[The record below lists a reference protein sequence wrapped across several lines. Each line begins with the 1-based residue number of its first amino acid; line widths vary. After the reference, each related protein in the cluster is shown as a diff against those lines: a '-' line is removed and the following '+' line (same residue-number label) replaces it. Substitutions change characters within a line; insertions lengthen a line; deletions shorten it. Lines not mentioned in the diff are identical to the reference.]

1 MTTCRRPARSAFSI
15 CDMKRFILAL
25 LVLACFAADA
35 EIHCLNT
42 VGDALILDEEY
53 GIISLGEY
61 EKAYPL
67 GYYDLYAAKTDGGWT
82 ILDQYGERI
91 GETYQKI
98 GACSAGMIVMK
109 DQKYRLL
116 DEELA
121 FKNNKQYMLIVPLSG
136 GALALKGQSWDSIPD
151 RAYYLDADGTESIRD
166 IRLMFTGE
174 EAEGLVPAC
183 DGDTGLWGYIGSEA
197 FWKIAPT
204 LYSAGCF
211 VDGIAP
217 ASMLSGIG
225 AINTNGEWLLHPLFT
240 DVRVNSSF
248 IMCRELGA
256 LYVYRRDENGL
267 ILISAFERAEGELAG
282 DYYVVR
288 SEGEIE
294 IYDAYGTL
302 MLSAEGDA
310 VIYPGLQAE
319 LVFERD
325 GRCAA
330 VDIET
335 SNVSEVYDTIRVA
348 AEYDIYLCGIRTGNS
363 MRYGLMNGSFVKLL
377 PAVYDSISV
386 NGEGMA
392 AAQSGDRLELY
403 VISNGGLDLVAAV
416 DTEIED

>member
-1 MTTCRRPARSAFSI
+1 
-15 CDMKRFILAL
+15 MKRFILAL
-25 LVLACFAADA
+25 LVLACLGADA
-35 EIHCLNT
+35 EIHCLKT
-42 VGDALILDEEY
+42 AGGALILDEKY
-53 GIISLGEY
+53 DIISLGEY

-67 GYYDLYAAKTDGGWT
+67 GYYDMHAAKTDSGWT
-82 ILDQYGERI
+82 LIDRYGERI
-91 GETYQKI
+91 GDTYQKI
-98 GACSAGMIVMK
+98 SACSAGIIVMK
-109 DQKYRLL
+109 DQKCRLL
-116 DEELA
+116 DGELA
-121 FKNNKQYMLIVPLSG
+121 PKNNKQYMLIVPLSS

-151 RAYYLDADGTESIRD
+151 RAYYLDADGTEYIRD

-174 EAEGLVPAC
+174 EAEGLISAC
-183 DGDTGLWGYIGSEA
+183 DGDTGLWGYIGGEA
-197 FWKIAPT
+197 VWKIAPS
-204 LYSAGCF
+204 LYSAGSF

-217 ASMLSGIG
+217 ASMLSGMG
-225 AINTNGEWLLHPLFT
+225 AINTDGEWLLHPLFT
-240 DVRVNSSF
+240 DVRVNESF
-248 IMCRELGA
+248 VMCRELGA

-335 SNVSEVYDTIRVA
+335 SNVSDVYDTIRVA
-348 AEYDIYLCGIRTGNS
+348 AEYDIYLCGSKTEDS
-363 MRYGLMNGSFVKLL
+363 MRYGLMDGNFVQLL

-386 NGEGMA
+386 NAEGIA
-392 AAQSGDRLELY
+392 AAQSGGRLELY
-403 VISNGGLDLVAAV
+403 LISNGGLDLVAAF
-416 DTEIED
+416 DTETED